1 MSSCTKGRRVQDKKI
16 ILGVTGGFGTGK
28 TTVVNYFKKFG
39 AKIID
44 ADKIAHRL
52 IRPNS
57 KVYRKIVG
65 IFGGGILKKNKSI
78 DREKLSGIIFN
89 DKDLL
94 KKLNRSVHPEVIRV
108 IQREIKQLAG
118 KMIVLDV
125 PLLFE
130 AGLERLVDKTV
141 VVKVSKAKQ
150 LARLAGKAL
159 FSKEN
164 ILRRIK
170 AQLPLSDKI
179 RRADFVIDNNGT
191 FEKTKE
197 QVERLRRMLWKN

>member
-1 MSSCTKGRRVQDKKI
+1 MCSCIKGRRAQDRKI

-28 TTVVNYFKKFG
+28 TTVVNYFKNFG

-52 IRPNS
+52 IRPDS
-57 KVYRKIVG
+57 KVYRKIIG
-65 IFGGGILKKNKSI
+65 IFGESILKKNKCI
-78 DREKLSGIIFN
+78 DREKLSRVVFN

-94 KKLNRSVHPEVIRV
+94 KKLNRSVHPEVIKV
-108 IQREIKQLAG
+108 IQREIKQSTG

-130 AGLERLVDKTV
+130 AGLERLVDKTI
-141 VVKVSKAKQ
+141 VVKVSKTKQ
-150 LARLAGKAL
+150 LARLAGKVL

-164 ILRRIK
+164 ISKRIK

-179 RRADFVIDNNGT
+179 RQADFVIDNNGT